1 MASSFSWAEKCF
13 CFLVIICFNPQ
24 VRNHWV
30 KVRRFTS
37 SSHVNSEAK
46 VPFTFILWRLRCAIV
61 VIPPRQRALIFYIHM
76 LFIDGVVSLPLMNQ
90 CPYLLSVTCLVHSG
104 GFVQH
109 CSSLLEHVTPA
120 WSSAVDNSAFQW
132 HDRGTDPAKTQAA
145 ALQLTRCDTE
155 WQ

>member
-1 MASSFSWAEKCF
+1 MSSFSWAEKCF

-37 SSHVNSEAK
+37 SSHVNSKAK
-46 VPFTFILWRLRCAIV
+46 VPFKFILWRLRCAIV

-109 CSSLLEHVTPA
+109 GMFISVRARYTSVEL
-120 WSSAVDNSAFQW
+120 S
-132 HDRGTDPAKTQAA
+132 RGQQCLSVAQQRTDPAKTQAA
-145 ALQLTRCDTE
+145 VLQLTRCDTE